1 MDFKTVRDKT
11 AALLS
16 NPRILTFT
24 LIGTTTMLIGAFL
37 FFGDDADT
45 EKPIVDAEEIIP
57 FSSNPVAAVAN
68 SGINNVTS
76 GIREATSGIKE
87 ATEEAT
93 EAITSPLNMF
103 ANQDDEKPPQQT
115 GGKRK
120 KKTRRGKKQRKSRST
135 KRKF

>member
-1 MDFKTVRDKT
+1 
-11 AALLS
+11 
-16 NPRILTFT
+16 
-24 LIGTTTMLIGAFL
+24 MLIGAFL

-57 FSSNPVAAVAN
+57 FSSNPVTSAATA
-68 SGINNVTS
+68 GINNVTS
-76 GIREATSGIKE
+76 GIREAT
-87 ATEEAT
+87 EEAT
-93 EAITSPLNMF
+93 EAIASPLNMF

-120 KKTRRGKKQRKSRST
+120 KKTRRGKKQKKSRST